1 MLSLR
6 SSHLKIFWILHA
18 DVPGSD
24 LAGAAV
30 VRKGRNEI
38 LVSSVGSKYLEQW

>member
-1 MLSLR
+1 MLDLANR
-6 SSHLKIFWILHA
+6 VFGELDCTF

-30 VRKGRNEI
+30 VRKGWNEI
-38 LVSSVGSKYLEQW
+38 LVSSVGCKYSEQR